1 MGFYKKHIK
10 KIVAYGVLL
19 ALFVA
24 PLGVGVSY
32 AAGPYTFKQGAIPTL
47 SMSQT
52 TLNGAFGV
60 KGFKQLNEQR
70 YNQAVAADKAGVM
83 KFDSNAKL
91 PNRVVQ
97 FTYTDEN
104 GVQKTVGGKT
114 DEDHEAVKEATDAYR
129 EFLKKGKENDA
140 TADQCIIPRPGQAEG
155 GSAITG
161 DADGFKPSST
171 VDAAYEHT
179 ADEQTTKLIGALA
192 TKQDIATGFLG
203 LGGVGPEPHWESAL
217 NFKLRKEGGRTLQE
231 EVDNTLSIKVEV
243 PQGKTAK
250 RFVRLPSAAEAQTFN
265 GSTYKIRGID
275 IKPGKYTINK
285 PGTDGIIFDENC
297 EPKQGPVPSV
307 GPNGDNPLGDFGEG
321 NGDDFGGGGGGGGG
335 DDGGLGGLAS
345 LLPALMQLLG
355 QQRQQ
360 NQPQQQQ
367 QNPYTAD
374 CSQLG
379 VSPVCGT
386 NGKSYTNSCYAQQL
400 GVPVAKTGACVS
412 PTPTPTLTPDVNAI
426 TTQLS
431 QSGVPASLISTIR
444 DAIVSAL
451 TAALGVSSTETV
463 VR

>member
-1 MGFYKKHIK
+1 MSATSRSRLVAFVLLVFMGSMLVGTSVFAAPPTPAKPAIVYVPKSYFESTINSISATPEGAASLKSGAIK
-10 KIVAYGVLL
+10 VEDHGKGVLGGTRIEYDGKT
-19 ALFVA
+19 VA
-24 PLGVGVSY
+24 KGQSAVTAQL
-32 AAGPYTFKQGAIPTL
+32 KQWRA
-47 SMSQT
+47 
-52 TLNGAFGV
+52 
-60 KGFKQLNEQR
+60 E
-70 YNQAVAADKAGVM
+70 NQALNNNKQ
-83 KFDSNAKL
+83 
-91 PNRVVQ
+91 P
-97 FTYTDEN
+97 
-104 GVQKTVGGKT
+104 QK
-114 DEDHEAVKEATDAYR
+114 D
-129 EFLKKGKENDA
+129 DA

-155 GSAITG
+155 GSTITG

-179 ADEQTTKLIGALA
+179 ADEQTTKLIGPLA
-192 TKQDIATGFLG
+192 TKQDIATGFFG
-203 LGGVGPEPHWESAL
+203 LGGVGPTPHWESPL

-231 EVDNTLSIKVEV
+231 EINNTLSIKVEV

-250 RFVRLPSAAEAQTFN
+250 RFVRLPSATEADTFN
-265 GSTYKIRGID
+265 GSTYKIKGID
-275 IKPGKYTINK
+275 IKPGKYTVNK
-285 PGTDGIIFDENC
+285 PGTDGVVFDENC
-297 EPKQGPVPSV
+297 DPKQGPVPSV

-321 NGDDFGGGGGGGGG
+321 GGGDDGGGGGGGGG

-360 NQPQQQQ
+360 NQQQPQQ

-386 NGKSYTNSCYAQQL
+386 DGKSYTNSCYAQQL
-400 GVPVAKTGACVS
+400 GVPVAGTGACVS

-444 DAIVSAL
+444 DAIISAL

-463 VR
+463 VQ